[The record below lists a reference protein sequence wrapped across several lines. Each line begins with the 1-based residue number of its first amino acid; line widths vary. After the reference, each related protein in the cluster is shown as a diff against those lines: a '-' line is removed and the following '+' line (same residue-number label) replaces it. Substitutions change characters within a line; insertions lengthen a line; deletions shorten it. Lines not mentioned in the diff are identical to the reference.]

1 MQKVLMKRKTNFSL
15 SVYLTL
21 IELEVWTY
29 DVKISFKKPVFSH
42 ENTSLIK
49 KILVNTTLGKPH
61 KSTSTSGPTTK
72 RREWVKAGPL
82 RKNTS
87 F

>member
-49 KILVNTTLGKPH
+49 KNLG
-61 KSTSTSGPTTK
+61 
-72 RREWVKAGPL
+72 
-82 RKNTS
+82 
-87 F
+87 